1 MICRQPADFKPPQ
14 PPIQTSGFKLRYLFQ
29 TAANLHRAPA
39 PPLGE
44 ALPLLPSVAALC
56 HRRSSSAA
64 NFKQPERPPL
74 LP

>member
-1 MICRQPADFKPPQ
+1 CLGLASVILYPLLICRQPADFKPPQ

-44 ALPLLPSVAALC
+44 AL
-56 HRRSSSAA
+56 
-64 NFKQPERPPL
+64 
-74 LP
+74 